1 MAKRKKKNNNNT
13 KSTQQEDNKK
23 LESQQNELKNLQLDA
38 EIRDEDLEKVEL
50 NNDEIHQDKT
60 TKNIEI
66 VLKQAT
72 KLKKEL
78 ETRKLDYSKKIKF
91 LEEEKKLLEIEKKEY
106 QEKKNELEGRLQ
118 EYNDKLKEINQLQ
131 VEEGFSSVI
140 DRKILDEY
148 FTNLKEQEKLLIKK
162 LSDVTKKH
170 GEYVDLILELDTQK
184 MILQKAALKE
194 LTAQKSELLDEFKIK
209 FSDKEAEL
217 LLREEE
223 LEKQIRD
230 LSKKEKALEYDIE
243 DFEGEREYLEEKAEK
258 KVEEKIISFQ
268 NDIKTLN
275 NQNRILK
282 NEKEDLGEVLKYFGS
297 RDPKKI
303 LDDLKDKENE
313 IYELQEKLLLQPDKL
328 KIDEL
333 NKLRKE
339 KVDWESDLQDLEAK
353 LNEYNRRYENQKL
366 QIGEKE
372 TLVFQKEE
380 LEQRIKLQ
388 QVALDQLK
396 EEVNLLVEQSKN
408 SDTFVSCT
416 QMDKDYKNFDNNLF
430 DDTEIS
436 KTWMENLQQVIAQVT
451 TNRLFYDL
459 NTIRSFVA
467 GLAMSRLSI
476 LQGIS
481 GTGKTSLPKAFAEAI
496 GGHCEVVEV
505 QSGWKDKQ
513 DLIGYYN
520 TFEKKYYEGK
530 FLKALYKATTPSYR
544 DKPFLIIL
552 DEMNLSHPEH
562 YFADILSLME
572 ETDREKQILSIC
584 DKVSGKPNEMIEN
597 DGEFGLKIPNNV
609 WFIGTANHDETTLQF
624 APKTYDRAN
633 IMEMPK
639 NFINFEIKNTDKE
652 STKVCNSLLVEAFKT
667 NKDIDE
673 KYISYIDEKSNF
685 KNICNDLGIG
695 WGNRLEKQ
703 IKQFIPIFL
712 NLGGHQA
719 DALDH
724 ILSTKILRTIKGR
737 YDLQENILKNMKE
750 ELEENFQN
758 QFKKLP
764 KKSLEIINTELV
776 KF

>member
-1 MAKRKKKNNNNT
+1 MAKRKK
-13 KSTQQEDNKK
+13 NKK
-23 LESQQNELKNLQLDA
+23 NQATNNQQSVETKENELNSLQNETGISD
-38 EIRDEDLEKVEL
+38 DELEKVEISKSEIPKDL
-50 NNDEIHQDKT
+50 NVNHIDNIFRQAKKIH
-60 TKNIEI
+60 
-66 VLKQAT
+66 
-72 KLKKEL
+72 KEL
-78 ETRKLDYSKKIKF
+78 ETRKLDYSKKIKS
-91 LEEEKKLLEIEKKEY
+91 LTNDKELLENQKKEY
-106 QEKKNELEGRLQ
+106 QEKQSELEERLQ
-118 EYNDKLKEINQLQ
+118 AYNEKLKEINLLQ
-131 VEEGFSSVI
+131 VEEGFSSII

-148 FTNLKEQEKLLIKK
+148 FTKLKEQEELLVEK
-162 LSDVTKKH
+162 LSDVTEKH
-170 GEYVDLILELDTQK
+170 EKYVQLIIELDTEK
-184 MILQKAALKE
+184 MTLQKAILSEFTKNKNE
-194 LTAQKSELLDEFKIK
+194 LMQEFKVK
-209 FSDKEAEL
+209 FLDKENEL
-217 LLREEE
+217 LLKEEE

-230 LSKKEKALEYDIE
+230 LDKRKKSLEYEIE
-243 DFEGEREYLEEKAEK
+243 DFEDEKKYLEEKAEK
-258 KVEEKIISFQ
+258 KVQEKITSLEDNKQVLIAK
-268 NDIKTLN
+268 NDRLKQEKTEL
-275 NQNRILK
+275 
-282 NEKEDLGEVLKYFGS
+282 DEVLKYFGS

-303 LDDLKDKENE
+303 VDDLKEKENE
-313 IYELQEKLLLQPDKL
+313 IYELQEKLSLQPDKL

-333 NKLRKE
+333 NRLRKE
-339 KVDWESDLQDLEAK
+339 KVDWKSNLHELEAK
-353 LNEYNRRYENQKL
+353 ANEYKRKYDTQKL
-366 QIGEKE
+366 QVGEKE
-372 TLVFQKEE
+372 TLLFQKEE

-388 QVALDQLK
+388 KVALDQLK
-396 EEVNLLVEQSKN
+396 EEVNILVEQSKN
-408 SDTFVSCT
+408 SDTFISCT
-416 QMDKDYKNFDNNLF
+416 QMDKDYKSPDNNLF
-430 DDTEIS
+430 DDTELSTSWI
-436 KTWMENLQQVIAQVT
+436 ENIQQVIAQIT
-451 TNRLFYDL
+451 TNNLYYDL

-530 FLKALYKATTPSYR
+530 FLKALYKASTPKYR

-572 ETDREKQILSIC
+572 ETDREKQVLSIC
-584 DKVSGKPNEMIEN
+584 DKVSGKPEQMIEY

-639 NFINFEIKNTDKE
+639 NFINFSIDKNIDRESVKACNNILLKVFEQNNKNVDKY
-652 STKVCNSLLVEAFKT
+652 VN
-667 NKDIDE
+667 
-673 KYISYIDEKSNF
+673 YINEDSNF
-685 KNICNDLGIG
+685 KKICNNLGVG

-703 IKQFIPIFL
+703 IKQFIPLFL
-712 NLGGHQA
+712 KLGGTQA

-737 YDLQENILKNMKE
+737 YDLQENILNEMKN
-750 ELEENFQN
+750 ELEENFKN
-758 QFKKLP
+758 TFTHTP
-764 KKSLEIINTELV
+764 KKSLEIIDAELT

>member
-1 MAKRKKKNNNNT
+1 MARRKKKRNNT
-13 KSTQQEDNKK
+13 NNQNTQSNDNKK
-23 LESQQNELKNLQLDA
+23 LESQKNEIENLQIDA
-38 EIRDEDLEKVEL
+38 KITNEELEKVEL
-50 NNDEIHQDKT
+50 NKEEIVQDKT
-60 TKNIEI
+60 TKNIEM
-66 VLKQAT
+66 VLKQAL

-78 ETRKLDYSKKIKF
+78 DTRKIDYSKKN
-91 LEEEKKLLEIEKKEY
+91 KLLDNEKKEY
-106 QEKKNELEGRLQ
+106 QEKKDEIEIRLT
-118 EYNDKLKEINQLQ
+118 EYNDKLKEINQLR

-148 FTNLKEQEKLLIKK
+148 FTKLKEQETLLVEK
-162 LSDVTKKH
+162 LSDVTDKH
-170 GEYVDLILELDTQK
+170 EKYVQLILELDTEK
-184 MILQKAALKE
+184 MTLQKATLSE
-194 LTAQKSELLDEFKIK
+194 LTKNKNKLMEEFKAKFLDKENELLFK
-209 FSDKEAEL
+209 
-217 LLREEE
+217 EEE
-223 LEKQIRD
+223 LEKNTRA
-230 LSKKEKALEYDIE
+230 LKKKEKELEYEIE
-243 DFEGEREYLEEKAEK
+243 DFNYNKEYLEDKAEK
-258 KVEEKIISFQ
+258 KVEDKIVSLKEDIELLKTQ
-268 NDIKTLN
+268 NDRLKQEKEELEN
-275 NQNRILK
+275 ILK
-282 NEKEDLGEVLKYFGS
+282 HFGS
-297 RDPKKI
+297 RDPKRI
-303 LDDLKDKENE
+303 VDDLRNKEE
-313 IYELQEKLLLQPDKL
+313 QICKLQEQLALQPDKL

-333 NKLRKE
+333 NRLRQE

-353 LNEYNRRYENQKL
+353 LNEYQRRYENQKL

-416 QMDKDYKNFDNNLF
+416 QMDKDYKNSDNNLF

-436 KTWMENLQQVIAQVT
+436 KAWMKNLQQRIAQVT
-451 TNRLFYDL
+451 TNKLYYDL
-459 NTIRSFVA
+459 DTIRSFVA

-584 DKVSGKPNEMIEN
+584 DKVSGKPNEMIEH
-597 DGEFGLKIPNNV
+597 DGEFGLKIPDNV

-639 NFINFEIKNTDKE
+639 NFINFDIKKTDEE
-652 STKVCNSLLVEAFKT
+652 STKVCNSILLKAFAT
-667 NKDIDE
+667 NQSIDK
-673 KYISYIDEKSNF
+673 KYIDYIDEKSDF
-685 KNICNDLGIG
+685 KEICNDLGIG

-724 ILSTKILRTIKGR
+724 ILSTKILRIIKGR

-750 ELEENFQN
+750 ELEENFKS
-758 QFKKLP
+758 QFTKSP
-764 KKSLEIINTELV
+764 KKSLEIIDTELA

>member
-1 MAKRKKKNNNNT
+1 MAKKNRKQKSNNQIDNQEAL
-13 KSTQQEDNKK
+13 KSKE
-23 LESQQNELKNLQLDA
+23 NELNKLQEESDLILEEIEVKESEMPKDRSVKDIDNL
-38 EIRDEDLEKVEL
+38 IR
-50 NNDEIHQDKT
+50 
-60 TKNIEI
+60 
-66 VLKQAT
+66 QAI

-78 ETRKLDYSKKIKF
+78 DSRKLDYSKKIKS
-91 LEEEKKLLEIEKKEY
+91 LDDDKKLIEDEKKEY
-106 QEKKNELEGRLQ
+106 QEKKSELEERLQ
-118 EYNDKLKEINQLQ
+118 DYNKKLKEINLLQ

-148 FTNLKEQEKLLIKK
+148 FSNLKEQEELLVEK

-184 MILQKAALKE
+184 MTLQKATLKE
-194 LTAQKSELLDEFKIK
+194 LTAKKSELLDEFKIK

-230 LSKKEKALEYDIE
+230 LSKKKKALEYEIE
-243 DFEGEREYLEEKAEK
+243 DFEDEKEYLEEKAEK
-258 KVEEKIISFQ
+258 KIEEKILSLQ

-275 NQNRILK
+275 NQNRMLK
-282 NEKEDLGEVLKYFGS
+282 DEKVELDEVLKYFGN
-297 RDPKKI
+297 RDPKKVI
-303 LDDLKDKENE
+303 DDLKEKENE
-313 IYELQEKLLLQPDKL
+313 IYQLQEKLALQPNQL

-333 NKLRKE
+333 NRLRKE
-339 KVDWESDLQDLEAK
+339 KVDWESDLQELEAK
-353 LNEYNRRYENQKL
+353 ANEYKQRYKNQKI
-366 QIGEKE
+366 QVGEKE
-372 TLVFQKEE
+372 SLIFQKEE

-388 QVALDQLK
+388 QVALEQLK

-416 QMDKDYKNFDNNLF
+416 QMDKDYENKDNNLF

-436 KTWMENLQQVIAQVT
+436 IEWIKNLQQVIAQVT
-451 TNRLFYDL
+451 TNSLYYDL

-584 DKVSGKPNEMIEN
+584 DKVNGKPNEMIEH

-639 NFINFEIKNTDKE
+639 NFVDFQIDKTIDRE
-652 STKVCNSLLVEAFKT
+652 SVKVCNDLLLESFEQG
-667 NKDIDE
+667 NENIDNCI
-673 KYISYIDEKSNF
+673 KYINEKSNF
-685 KNICNDLGIG
+685 KKICNNLGIG

-703 IKQFIPIFL
+703 IKQFIPFFL
-712 NLGGHQA
+712 KLGGNSA

-737 YDLQENILKNMKE
+737 YDLQENILKEMKK
-750 ELEENFQN
+750 ELEENFEN
-758 QFKKLP
+758 IFKSIP
-764 KKSLEIINTELV
+764 EKSLDIIDTELA

>member
-1 MAKRKKKNNNNT
+1 MAKRNKKKKNNNQVNN
-13 KSTQQEDNKK
+13 QQALEVKK
-23 LESQQNELKNLQLDA
+23 NELNSIKNEANISDS
-38 EIRDEDLEKVEL
+38 ELEKVEISESEIPKDL
-50 NNDEIHQDKT
+50 NINQID
-60 TKNIEI
+60 NIFRQ
-66 VLKQAT
+66 VKKVQ
-72 KLKKEL
+72 KEL
-78 ETRKLDYSKKIKF
+78 EARKFDYSKKIKS
-91 LEEEKKLLEIEKKEY
+91 LDDDKKLIENEKKEY
-106 QEKKNELEGRLQ
+106 QEKKNELEKRLYD
-118 EYNDKLKEINQLQ
+118 YNNKLKEINQLQ
-131 VEEGFSSVI
+131 VEDGFSSVI

-148 FTNLKEQEKLLIKK
+148 FTKLKEQEILLTKK
-162 LSDVTKKH
+162 LSDVTEKH
-170 GEYVDLILELDTQK
+170 EEYINLILKLDTEK
-184 MILQKAALKE
+184 MTLQKATLNEFTKSKNE
-194 LTAQKSELLDEFKIK
+194 LMEEFKVK
-209 FSDKEAEL
+209 FLDKEKEL

-230 LSKKEKALEYDIE
+230 LDKRKKLLEYEIE
-243 DFEGEREYLEEKAEK
+243 DFEYDKEYLERKS
-258 KVEEKIISFQ
+258 EEKVQEKINFLKYNMQTLISE
-268 NDIKTLN
+268 ND
-275 NQNRILK
+275 RLK
-282 NEKEDLGEVLKYFGS
+282 QEKEKLSEILKYFGS

-303 LDDLKDKENE
+303 VDDLKEKEQE
-313 IYELQEKLLLQPDKL
+313 IYELQEKLLLQPNKL

-333 NKLRKE
+333 NRLRKE
-339 KVDWESDLQDLEAK
+339 KVDWESDLQELEAK
-353 LNEYNRRYENQKL
+353 ANEYKRRYENQKL

-372 TLVFQKEE
+372 TLLFQKEE

-388 QVALDQLK
+388 KVALEQLK

-408 SDTFVSCT
+408 SDTFISCT
-416 QMDKDYKNFDNNLF
+416 QMDKDYRNKDNNLF

-436 KTWMENLQQVIAQVT
+436 TEWIKNLQQVIAQVT
-451 TNRLFYDL
+451 TNNLYYDL

-530 FLKALYKATTPSYR
+530 FLKALYKASTPNYR

-572 ETDREKQILSIC
+572 ETDRDKQVLSIC
-584 DKVSGKPNEMIEN
+584 DKVSGKPEQMIEY
-597 DGEFGLKIPNNV
+597 DGAFGLKIPDNV

-639 NFINFEIKNTDKE
+639 NFINFQLDKSIDTESVKSCNNVLLEVFEKN
-652 STKVCNSLLVEAFKT
+652 
-667 NKDIDE
+667 NKNIDNCIE
-673 KYISYIDEKSNF
+673 YINEKSNF
-685 KNICNDLGIG
+685 KKICNNLGIG

-703 IKQFIPIFL
+703 MRKFIPMFL
-712 NLGGHQA
+712 KLGGNQA

-737 YDLQENILKNMKE
+737 YDLQENILKEMKK
-750 ELEENFQN
+750 ELEENFKN
-758 QFKKLP
+758 IFKNIP
-764 KKSLEIINTELV
+764 KKSLEIIDTELA